1 MTSQTPASHWVSVRA
16 GAEGRVHQRSLA
28 GAHRPGG
35 ADRGAGSAAAAAAAA
50 WVLARGFAEPHWPGL
65 PAAPAAAAS

>member
-1 MTSQTPASHWVSVRA
+1 MTSQTPASHWVSACA

-28 GAHRPGG
+28 GALRPGG
-35 ADRGAGSAAAAAAAA
+35 ADRGAGGAAAAAAA